1 MTNERGYNMEPE
13 YLRDPNEVAFEDYM
27 KRLGDKIKRQNKSL
41 MINPAAMQRTAE
53 IIKYFKAL
61 QSEDNEYNVKV
72 TMSVDSMIAYNAMI
86 VVNFEEFGRVKS
98 QYENFIEI
106 LKLCDSFNMGAG
118 PDETVT
124 LNMFVEHYLVKI

>member
-61 QSEDNEYNVKV
+61 QNEDNEYNIKV

-106 LKLCDSFNMGAG
+106 LKLCDSFNMGVG

>member
-1 MTNERGYNMEPE
+1 MEPE

-27 KRLGDKIKRQNKSL
+27 KRLGDKIKRQNRNL
-41 MINPAAMQRTAE
+41 MINPAVMQRTAE

-61 QSEDNEYNVKV
+61 QNEDDEYNIKV

-98 QYENFIEI
+98 QYENFFEI
-106 LKLCDSFNMGAG
+106 LKLCDRGAG

>member
-1 MTNERGYNMEPE
+1 MEPE

-27 KRLGDKIKRQNKSL
+27 KRLGDKIKRQNKSM

-72 TMSVDSMIAYNAMI
+72 TMSVDSTIAYNAMI

>member
-1 MTNERGYNMEPE
+1 MTDERGYNMEPE

-27 KRLGDKIKRQNKSL
+27 KRLGDKIKRQNRNL
-41 MINPAAMQRTAE
+41 MINPAVMQRTAE

-61 QSEDNEYNVKV
+61 QNEDNEYNIKV

-98 QYENFIEI
+98 QYENFFEI
-106 LKLCDSFNMGAG
+106 LKLCDSFSMGAG

>member
-1 MTNERGYNMEPE
+1 MEPE
-13 YLRDPNEVAFEDYM
+13 YLRDPSEVAFEDYM
-27 KRLGDKIKRQNKSL
+27 KRLGDKIKRQNRNL
-41 MINPAAMQRTAE
+41 MINPAVMQRTAE

-61 QSEDNEYNVKV
+61 QNENNEYNIKV

-98 QYENFIEI
+98 QYENFFEI
-106 LKLCDSFNMGAG
+106 LKLCDSFSIGAG

-124 LNMFVEHYLVKI
+124 LNVFVEHYLVKI